1 MGRERMGKYK
11 YRELLL
17 EQQNVEHELKR
28 IERERNKTWPKKL
41 MRKQKRLDARYTRL
55 SIQTNAGNLRH
66 VIYSLYTEMGLSM
79 KEFANELGA
88 KESEIQ
94 NIIRQGIITE
104 KLLDTICT
112 YFHINK
118 TEKIMRYIQQ
128 N

>member
-1 MGRERMGKYK
+1 
-11 YRELLL
+11 
-17 EQQNVEHELKR
+17 
-28 IERERNKTWPKKL
+28 
-41 MRKQKRLDARYTRL
+41 
-55 SIQTNAGNLRH
+55 
-66 VIYSLYTEMGLSM
+66 MGLSM

>member
-1 MGRERMGKYK
+1 
-11 YRELLL
+11 
-17 EQQNVEHELKR
+17 
-28 IERERNKTWPKKL
+28 
-41 MRKQKRLDARYTRL
+41 MRKTKELDARYTRL